1 VERSVRAVAVGRQQL
16 RVAVRPGDGTRA
28 PLLLVNGIGAS
39 LELLQPFVDALD
51 PSIEVIRFDVPEVG
65 GSPLPRRPYR
75 LPTLARLF
83 ARLLDQLGHPTVDM
97 LGISW
102 GAAWPSSSR
111 CAIATAVDGWSWSPP
126 APAC

>member
-75 LPTLARLF
+75 LPTLARLV

-102 GAAWPSSSR
+102 EAAWPSSSR

-126 APAC
+126 ARGC